1 MDFLGQDSAI
11 DRAFGPPAHQP
22 SHQSGG
28 ADTTG
33 PDVTNAAA
41 PMPRK
46 RPTAKPATSR
56 TVDPNAGF
64 SADGSSAT
72 SPVAADGQKAPTRDS
87 PASESPSPFGSQ
99 SQSQPSS
106 SRLGNNGQ
114 QPQPPQHAVVA
125 QMDDLERQ
133 SGALRAQIDD
143 PATASDPQ
151 LQSHLLRRLTALMG
165 DVQQMMAKVTTMQS
179 QPQPQPRQHQ
189 QQQQQ
194 QQQQQPSKSATQ
206 QSSMSGTPVH
216 GSPAPEDDQTDGGLR
231 TTAKPFEPPAPPA
244 AGGGSGD
251 FGGAFAPR
259 GGAPPQQQRYA
270 PVNGAGGFQA
280 ANASVHW
287 GAMGSQGGS
296 AGAPPPQRQ
305 SGCVICLVEFKRGR
319 MKRYESD
326 AFVAPGNYIAVE
338 GDRGEDCGLVVHTY
352 QRLPDGS
359 TGRSETLEGVTIDM
373 AKVKPDTGRVR
384 RIATEQEVERLHGE
398 IATLERHALK
408 TCRERVEQ
416 MHLDMEVVD
425 CEYQFDRK
433 KITFFFDSPR
443 AVDFRE
449 LTKDLF
455 KHFGARIWLENI
467 NSKVKNVVPDGALS
481 HADKLLYAERGLR
494 PPRR

>member
-1 MDFLGQDSAI
+1 MDFLSQQESAI
-11 DRAFGPPAHQP
+11 DRAFGAPP
-22 SHQSGG
+22 SHPPPDRSS
-28 ADTTG
+28 G
-33 PDVTNAAA
+33 PDSTNAAA

-46 RPTAKPATSR
+46 RPTAKPATAR
-56 TVDPNAGF
+56 AVDPNANGAF
-64 SADGSSAT
+64 AADAAPAGTPSSADGGASKPSD
-72 SPVAADGQKAPTRDS
+72 SPVAQDDIPS
-87 PASESPSPFGSQ
+87 PASHGGAARGS
-99 SQSQPSS
+99 
-106 SRLGNNGQ
+106 REQ
-114 QPQPPQHAVVA
+114 QAMAVHI
-125 QMDDLERQ
+125 DDLERQ
-133 SGALRAQIDD
+133 AGALRQQTEDPSAGYDPSAQ
-143 PATASDPQ
+143 A
-151 LQSHLLRRLTALMG
+151 HMLRRLTVLMG
-165 DVQQMMAKVTTMQS
+165 EVQQMMAKLTTMQAHP
-179 QPQPQPRQHQ
+179 PQAPAAV
-189 QQQQQ
+189 
-194 QQQQQPSKSATQ
+194 SKH
-206 QSSMSGTPVH
+206 SSMAGTPTA
-216 GSPAPEDDQTDGGLR
+216 GSPAPEGDGGLR
-231 TTAKPFEPPAPPA
+231 TTAKPFEPPAA
-244 AGGGSGD
+244 VGTAGGDYGST
-251 FGGAFAPR
+251 FGAR
-259 GGAPPQQQRYA
+259 GGAGGAQRYA
-270 PVNGAGGFQA
+270 PVGSAGFQA
-280 ANASVHW
+280 ATSAVHW
-287 GAMGSQGGS
+287 GAHGSMGSAQS
-296 AGAPPPQRQ
+296 HQQAPPPPPVRQ

-326 AFVAPGNYIAVE
+326 AFVAPGNYIVVE

-373 AKVKPDTGRVR
+373 AKVKPETGRVR

-408 TCRERVEQ
+408 TCRERVDQ
-416 MHLDMEVVD
+416 MRIDMEVVD